1 MTGQSYKRNPSVT
14 PTCTAPPPPHT
25 HTHSLFVL
33 CRSLHSAVNRLPGGG
48 RIRSS
53 QLLLQHHRRLFQV
66 PAAAD
71 ETLRLCKLF
80 DVKAQRDVSRIRL
93 RSRSLPPSA
102 KAHLAPLNPTETSKP
117 GPPGDPCHQP
127 VKSKSHILFIQ
138 DPSGGWGEG
147 GGRWGRSMQ
156 QQADQSQSCPPKR
169 TDTHQTGRSALLHA

>member
-25 HTHSLFVL
+25 QPHTHTLSLSSAA
-33 CRSLHSAVNRLPGGG
+33 RSTQPSTGFLVVEGSEALSFCSNITGGFS
-48 RIRSS
+48 RF
-53 QLLLQHHRRLFQV
+53 LLLQ
-66 PAAAD
+66 
-71 ETLRLCKLF
+71 TKLCTF
-80 DVKAQRDVSRIRL
+80 AN
-93 RSRSLPPSA
+93 SLASPSA
-102 KAHLAPLNPTETSKP
+102 KTHLVPLNPTETSRP

-147 GGRWGRSMQ
+147 GGRWGRSLQ